1 MRVAFLGLGRMGV
14 LMAGHVLSAGHDL
27 VVWNRTP
34 GKAAP
39 LVARGAR
46 EAPSIGAAVAGADVV
61 ALMLFGPDSVREV
74 LREVCAAA
82 PPGTLV
88 VDCTTVG
95 PEAAREF
102 AATARSAGL
111 RYVDAPVAGSVG
123 PAADGTLGVLAG
135 GAQGDYDEALQVLS
149 LWGAPDRVRRVGEVG
164 AGSALKICL
173 NQSIGVLAAGLGES
187 LRLGRE
193 LGLDRDLLLEVLGAT
208 GYGWFL
214 GQKRSMLDSGDFGAV
229 TFSVDLMA
237 KDLRLAVEAVHGAL
251 PVTAASADAA
261 AAAADAASGQDYAVI
276 AAHVAAGA
284 ADGATPG
291 RAPRR

>member
-1 MRVAFLGLGRMGV
+1 MRVAFLGLGRMGA
-14 LMAGHVLSAGHDL
+14 LMAGHVLSGGHDL

-34 GKAAP
+34 GKADA

-46 EAPSIGAAVAGADVV
+46 EAPSVSAAVAGAEVV
-61 ALMLFGPDSVREV
+61 ALMLFGPDSVRQV
-74 LREVCAAA
+74 LAEVCAAA

-88 VDCTTVG
+88 VDSTTVG

-102 AATARSAGL
+102 VATATAAGL

-135 GAQGDYDEALQVLS
+135 GAQGDVDEALPLLS
-149 LWGAPDRVRRVGEVG
+149 LWGAPERVRRVGEVG
-164 AGSALKICL
+164 SGSALKLCL

-193 LGLDRDLLLEVLGAT
+193 LDLDRELLLEVLGAT

-214 GQKRSMLDSGDFGAV
+214 GQKRAMLDSGDFGGAV

-237 KDLRLAVEAVHGAL
+237 KDLRLAVEAAHGPL
-251 PVTAASADAA
+251 PVTAASASAA
-261 AAAADAASGQDYAVI
+261 AAAADAASGQDYAVLTL
-276 AAHVAAGA
+276 HVA
-284 ADGATPG
+284 DGS
-291 RAPRR
+291 

>member
-1 MRVAFLGLGRMGV
+1 MRVAFLGLGRMGA
-14 LMAGHVLSAGHDL
+14 LMAGHVLSGGHDL

-34 GKAAP
+34 GKAAA
-39 LVARGAR
+39 LVERGAR
-46 EAPSIGAAVAGADVV
+46 EAPSITAAVSGADIV

-88 VDCTTVG
+88 IDSTTVG

-102 AATARSAGL
+102 AATATAAGL

-135 GAQGDYDEALQVLS
+135 GAQGDVDEALPVLS
-149 LWGAPDRVRRVGEVG
+149 LWGAPDRVRRIGEVG
-164 AGSALKICL
+164 SGSALKLCV
-173 NQSIGVLAAGLGES
+173 NQSLGVLAAGLGES

-193 LGLDRDLLLEVLGAT
+193 LGLERELLLEVLGAT

-214 GQKRSMLDSGDFGAV
+214 GQKRPMLDSGDFSAT
-229 TFSVDLMA
+229 TFSIDLMV
-237 KDLRLAVEAVHGAL
+237 KDLRLAVDAAHGAL
-251 PVTAASADAA
+251 PVTAASASAA
-261 AAAADAASGQDYAVI
+261 ASAADAASGQDYAVVTL
-276 AAHVAAGA
+276 HVA
-284 ADGATPG
+284 DGVTP
-291 RAPRR
+291 

>member
-1 MRVAFLGLGRMGV
+1 MRVAFLGLGRMGA
-14 LMAGHVLSAGHDL
+14 LMAGHVLSGGHDL

-34 GKAAP
+34 GKAAA
-39 LVARGAR
+39 LVERGAR
-46 EAPSIGAAVAGADVV
+46 EAPSVAAAVSGADVV
-61 ALMLFGPDSVREV
+61 AMMLFGPDSVREV
-74 LREVCAAA
+74 LAEVCAAA

-88 VDCTTVG
+88 IDSTTIG

-102 AATARSAGL
+102 GATATAAGL

-135 GAQGDYDEALQVLS
+135 GTQGDVDEALPVLS
-149 LWGAPDRVRRVGEVG
+149 LWGAPERVRRVGEVG
-164 AGSALKICL
+164 TGSALKLCV

-193 LGLDRDLLLEVLGAT
+193 LGLDRGLLLEVLGAT

-214 GQKRSMLDSGDFGAV
+214 GQKRAMLDSGDFGGAV

-237 KDLRLAVEAVHGAL
+237 KDLRLAVEAAHGPL
-251 PVTAASADAA
+251 PVTAASAS
-261 AAAADAASGQDYAVI
+261 AAADAADEASGQDYAVMT
-276 AAHVAAGA
+276 AHI
-284 ADGATPG
+284 ADGGAVSP
-291 RAPRR
+291 

>member
-1 MRVAFLGLGRMGV
+1 MRVAFLGLGRMGA
-14 LMAGHVLSAGHDL
+14 LMAGHVLSGGHDL

-34 GKAAP
+34 GKAAA

-46 EAPSIGAAVAGADVV
+46 EAPSITAAVAGADVV

-74 LREVCAAA
+74 LAEVCTGA

-88 VDCTTVG
+88 IDSTTVG

-102 AATARSAGL
+102 AATAAAAGL
-111 RYVDAPVAGSVG
+111 RYIDAPVAGSVG

-135 GAQGDYDEALQVLS
+135 GAQGDYDEALPVLS
-149 LWGAPDRVRRVGEVG
+149 LWGAPERVRRIGEVG
-164 AGSALKICL
+164 SGSALKLCV
-173 NQSIGVLAAGLGES
+173 NQSLGVLAAGLGES

-193 LGLDRDLLLEVLGAT
+193 LGLDRELLLEVLGAT

-214 GQKRSMLDSGDFGAV
+214 GQKRPMLDSGDFSAT

-237 KDLRLAVEAVHGAL
+237 KDLRLAIDAAHGGL
-251 PVTAASADAA
+251 PVTSASADAA
-261 AAAADAASGQDYAVI
+261 ASAADAASGQDYAVLTL
-276 AAHVAAGA
+276 HVA
-284 ADGATPG
+284 DGPTPG

>member
-46 EAPSIGAAVAGADVV
+46 EAPSVGAAVAGAEVV
-61 ALMLFGPDSVREV
+61 ALMLFGPDSVRQV
-74 LREVCAAA
+74 LAEVCAAA

-88 VDCTTVG
+88 VDSTTVG

-102 AATARSAGL
+102 AATAAARGL

-135 GAQGDYDEALQVLS
+135 GSQGDYDDALPVLS

-173 NQSIGVLAAGLGES
+173 NQSLGVLAAGLGES

-193 LGLDRDLLLEVLGAT
+193 LGLDRDLLLEVLSMT

-214 GQKRSMLDSGDFGAV
+214 GQKRSMLDSGDFTAT

-237 KDLRLAVEAVHGAL
+237 KDLRLAVDASHGGL
-251 PVTAASADAA
+251 PVTAACAEAA
-261 AAAADAASGQDYAVI
+261 AAAADVASGQDYAVLT
-276 AAHVAAGA
+276 ASV
-284 ADGATPG
+284 ADGLTPG
-291 RAPRR
+291 RAPRP

>member
-1 MRVAFLGLGRMGV
+1 MRVAFLGLGRMGA
-14 LMAGHVLSAGHDL
+14 LMAGHVLSGGHDL

-34 GKAAP
+34 GKAAA
-39 LVARGAR
+39 LVERGAR
-46 EAPSIGAAVAGADVV
+46 EAPSVTAAVAGADVV

-74 LREVCAAA
+74 LAEVCAAA
-82 PPGTLV
+82 PAGTLV
-88 VDCTTVG
+88 VDSTTVG

-102 AATARSAGL
+102 GATASAAGL

-135 GAQGDYDEALQVLS
+135 GAQRDVDEALPLLS
-149 LWGAPDRVRRVGEVG
+149 LWGAPERVRRVGEVG
-164 AGSALKICL
+164 AGSALKLCV

-193 LGLDRDLLLEVLGAT
+193 LDLDRELLLEVLGAT

-214 GQKRSMLDSGDFGAV
+214 GQKRPMLDSGDFGAV

-237 KDLRLAVEAVHGAL
+237 KDLRLAVAAAHGAL
-251 PVTAASADAA
+251 PVTAASAAAA
-261 AAAADAASGQDYAVI
+261 AAAADEASGQDYAVMTL
-276 AAHVAAGA
+276 HVADGPA
-284 ADGATPG
+284 ATA
-291 RAPRR
+291 R